1 MAGEGTGETIV
12 DHDTQQLVMDV
23 MDGNPGALTIIQ
35 RLMYFSTWHPLLHHL
50 KNQGLTGSALWRVVR
65 DEYQEDWR
73 RFASAQLM
81 QMGLQDRLVSAVAF
95 VPEWPGC
102 N

>member
-1 MAGEGTGETIV
+1 V

-50 KNQGLTGSALWRVVR
+50 KEQGLIGSALWRVVH
-65 DEYQEDWR
+65 DDYQEDWR

-81 QMGLQDRLVSAVAF
+81 QMGLQDRVVSAVAC
-95 VPEWPGC
+95 VPAWPSC

>member
-1 MAGEGTGETIV
+1 MDYNTE
-12 DHDTQQLVMDV
+12 QLVMDV

-50 KNQGLTGSALWRVVR
+50 KSQGLVGSALWRVVH
-65 DEYQEDWR
+65 DDYQEDWC
-73 RFASAQLM
+73 RFATAQLS
-81 QMGLQDRLVSAVAF
+81 QMGVPTRTTAIAVA
-95 VPEWPGC
+95 PGWPNC